1 MNSDMVGTRAWL
13 GLTGRV
19 CVVTGAGSGI
29 GAETARE
36 LAALGASVALLDR
49 DGEAAGAVA
58 MDIERAGGHAL
69 GIRVDVSESSAVAA
83 ASETVRRHLGEC
95 GVLVNN
101 AALVG
106 YPGPL
111 LQGELGQWNRMIDVN
126 LTGSLICAQEFG
138 KQMVAAGGGSIVN
151 VTSICGHLPLPGGGA
166 YSVAKA
172 GLIMLTRMLA
182 LELAPHGI
190 RCNSVSPGLVRT
202 PATEAAYRDVES
214 AEARTRMVPSGR
226 IAEPADLANAI
237 VFLASERAAY
247 INGEDVLVD
256 GALSKTLM
264 NCIPKPAKPVRPA

>member
-1 MNSDMVGTRAWL
+1 
-13 GLTGRV
+13 
-19 CVVTGAGSGI
+19 
-29 GAETARE
+29 
-36 LAALGASVALLDR
+36 
-49 DGEAAGAVA
+49 
-58 MDIERAGGHAL
+58 
-69 GIRVDVSESSAVAA
+69 
-83 ASETVRRHLGEC
+83 
-95 GVLVNN
+95 
-101 AALVG
+101 
-106 YPGPL
+106 
-111 LQGELGQWNRMIDVN
+111 MIDVN

-264 NCIPKPAKPVRPA
+264 SCIPKPAKPV